1 MGPIMPAGTGTNPIS
16 TAPSRA
22 GGAGGMSP
30 SQSLASSGG
39 ATSTSAI
46 SDPTRVSEVF
56 AAVTQ
61 LLRGLGQGLENDAVL
76 KMIIAL
82 LILMALL
89 ESSSEPAK
97 SQNNNLLSLGGGA
110 SQPFSAITMTASS
123 TTISIQQTSVYI
135 VGGSAAQAFE
145 TLESTPEPGGQVDLS
160 A

>member
-16 TAPSRA
+16 TAPSRV
-22 GGAGGMSP
+22 GGAGGLSP
-30 SQSLASSGG
+30 SQSLSSSGNAG
-39 ATSTSAI
+39 NTSAI
-46 SDPTRVSEVF
+46 SDPTRVGEVF
-56 AAVTQ
+56 EAVAQ

-82 LILMALL
+82 LILMAMM
-89 ESSSEPAK
+89 ENSSEPAK
-97 SQNNNLLSLGGGA
+97 TQNNSLLSLGGGA
-110 SQPFSAITMTASS
+110 SQPFSAVTMTATS

-145 TLESTPEPGGQVDLS
+145 TLESTPATGGQVDLS

>member
-1 MGPIMPAGTGTNPIS
+1 
-16 TAPSRA
+16 
-22 GGAGGMSP
+22 MSP

-39 ATSTSAI
+39 ATNTSAI

-82 LILMALL
+82 LILMALM
-89 ESSSEPAK
+89 ESSSQPAK
-97 SQNNNLLSLGGGA
+97 TQNDSLLALGNRT
-110 SQPFSAITMTASS
+110 SQPSSTVIITASS
-123 TTISIQQTSVYI
+123 TTISIQQTSVFI
-135 VGGSAAQAFE
+135 VGTSAAQAFE

>member
-22 GGAGGMSP
+22 GGMSP
-30 SQSLASSGG
+30 SQSLAPGG
-39 ATSTSAI
+39 NATNTSAI
-46 SDPTRVSEVF
+46 SDPTRVGEVF
-56 AAVTQ
+56 EAVNQ

-97 SQNNNLLSLGGGA
+97 TQNNNLLSLGGGA

-123 TTISIQQTSVYI
+123 TTISIQQTSIYI

-145 TLESTPEPGGQVDLS
+145 TLESTPATGGQVDLS